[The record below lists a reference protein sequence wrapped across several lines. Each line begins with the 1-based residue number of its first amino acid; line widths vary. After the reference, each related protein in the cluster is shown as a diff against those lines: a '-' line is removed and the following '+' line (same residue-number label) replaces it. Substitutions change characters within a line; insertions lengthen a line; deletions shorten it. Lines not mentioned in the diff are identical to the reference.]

1 MVGNGDELG
10 QVREE
15 ELYRAYGRLGVPPE
29 NVTVLDDPYVPLSV
43 P

>member
-1 MVGNGDELG
+1 MIGNGDGLG

-15 ELYRAYGRLGVPPE
+15 ELYKAYERLGVPPE
-29 NVTVLDDPYVPLSV
+29 NVTVLNDPYVPLSV